1 MLYLVF
7 PVAAVGLSAVVPV
20 GNLSAPVVFKTI
32 SFPVPGCNV
41 KSAVADIVLPLIL
54 MLSTTIDPAPLALNS
69 KFALDVEVVI

>member
-54 MLSTTIDPAPLALNS
+54 MLSTTIDLGSLYIKNA
-69 KFALDVEVVI
+69 V